1 MTIRSLF
8 YSALAILLCLAITVP
23 PLTAQ
28 EADEERTLSEDYV
41 VLDDV
46 IAWVG
51 SAYISQ
57 SEYEFEKMRQREM
70 LERSDLT
77 SDQLQAALKNFDR
90 RVFDTMV
97 ERELVLQAGEDAGL
111 RVPDYEMDLFL
122 DNFIQQ
128 NDGINSVEE
137 LDQALQR
144 YGSDLDAFK
153 RESRQ
158 GLMMEKV
165 RKNLIFPRIQI
176 TEEEVNET
184 YMAHQDQ
191 FLIPAWVQLEE
202 ILLKT
207 TPENREQ
214 VRQRAEEVIVGLR
227 SGERSFPD
235 TARLISN
242 GPSAEDG
249 GDIGSFPLDDL
260 SGALRE
266 LVEGLEQGE
275 VSDPVEKADGFQII
289 RVAEKHPATFKP
301 LLEVEG
307 LIRETLMRERQM
319 DEQELFIQELREQA
333 YIKIYPEELQ

>member
-1 MTIRSLF
+1 MTIRPLLVPVLA
-8 YSALAILLCLAITVP
+8 ALICLVVP
-23 PLTAQ
+23 AQQLTAQ
-28 EADEERTLSEDYV
+28 EAGEESTLSEEYE

-51 SAYISQ
+51 SEYLTQ
-57 SEYEFEKMRQREM
+57 SEYDFEKVRQRKMLEQSQLSPEQREM
-70 LERSDLT
+70 
-77 SDQLQAALKNFDR
+77 ALKDFDR

-97 ERELVLQAGEDAGL
+97 ERLLVLQAGEEAGL

-128 NDGINSVEE
+128 NDGINSVED

-165 RKNLIFPRIQI
+165 RKHLIFPRIEI
-176 TEEEVNET
+176 TEEEVSET

-191 FLIPAWVQLEE
+191 FLIPAWVRLEE
-202 ILLKT
+202 ILLKAA
-207 TPENREQ
+207 PENRDE
-214 VRQRAEEVIVGLR
+214 VRQRADEVIAGLR

-242 GPSAEDG
+242 GPSAEEG
-249 GDIGSFPLDDL
+249 GDLGTFPLDDL

-266 LVEGLEQGE
+266 LVEGLEQGD
-275 VSDPVEKADGFQII
+275 VSEPVETDAGFQII
-289 RVAEKHPATFKP
+289 RVAEKQPATFSP

-307 LIRETLMRERQM
+307 IIRDTLMRERQAG
-319 DEQELFIQELREQA
+319 EHEVFIEELREEA
-333 YIKIYPEELQ
+333 YIKIYPEALQ